1 MRKRSKYRPKGV
13 IIDTM
18 TYVRAGLLPVTK
30 TGDPIVMLRMKNH
43 DAMTSLTQ
51 GKATKADMDMLIQSM
66 NITEAL
72 WRMKVGVEYKEVV
85 NEGLRSLRAVAERGV
100 ADHRFILKSGEMA
113 AINEAI
119 ELHDA
124 QLDFI
129 TVRQLERALEI
140 VKEEIRNKRAIPIK
154 DTV

>member
-13 IIDTM
+13 IIDAM
-18 TYVRAGLLPVTK
+18 TYVRAGLIPLTE
-30 TGDPIVMLRMKNH
+30 TGDPIQILRMRNH
-43 DAMTSLTQ
+43 GSMMALTQ
-51 GKATKADMDMLIQSM
+51 GKATKPDMDVLINAV

-72 WRMKVGVEYKEVV
+72 WRMKVGVEYKPVV
-85 NEGLRSLRAVAERGV
+85 VAGLRSLRAVAERGAGDNV
-100 ADHRFILKSGEMA
+100 FVLKANEMA
-113 AINEAI
+113 DINEAL

-129 TVRQLERALEI
+129 NVRQIERAMDI

-154 DTV
+154 DKA

>member
-1 MRKRSKYRPKGV
+1 
-13 IIDTM
+13 
-18 TYVRAGLLPVTK
+18 
-30 TGDPIVMLRMKNH
+30 
-43 DAMTSLTQ
+43 
-51 GKATKADMDMLIQSM
+51 
-66 NITEAL
+66 L

-85 NEGLRSLRAVAERGV
+85 NEGLRSLRAVAQRGV